1 MVVIDIFVT
10 DVPEV
15 SIQGGGN
22 SKDVY
27 GNLTVSSIELQCEV
41 NANPPVHTYYFYNNA
56 GRVVFSSSSTDKF
69 IVSEAQGYGRYY
81 CRAENS
87 IGTSAELYFFVRPVV
102 CKYSAHERVIHLL
115 S

>member
-56 GRVVFSSSSTDKF
+56 GRVVFSSTTTDKF

-102 CKYSAHERVIHLL
+102 CKYIELVIHL
-115 S
+115 